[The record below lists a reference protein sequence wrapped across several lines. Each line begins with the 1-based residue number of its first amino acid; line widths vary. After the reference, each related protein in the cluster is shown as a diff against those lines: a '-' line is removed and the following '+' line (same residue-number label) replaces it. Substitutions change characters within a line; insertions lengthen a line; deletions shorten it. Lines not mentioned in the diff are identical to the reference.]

1 MIFVDA
7 SALVSMAAREA
18 DAVALADI
26 LEAEQSRLCSAIA
39 LWETVAGLCRSYMF
53 SVESARDRLNVLRE
67 LFRLQMVTIGERE
80 HDLALQAYAQFG
92 KGRHPAGLNMGDC
105 FAYACAKSNRAALLF
120 KGDDFSKTDIRV
132 AGLKG

>member
-7 SALVSMAAREA
+7 SALISIVAKEPDALDLAA
-18 DAVALADI
+18 L
-26 LEAEQSRLCSAIA
+26 LEPERTRLCSAMS

-53 SVESARDRLNVLRE
+53 SVKSAQERVRLVRQHLG
-67 LFRLQMVTIGERE
+67 LQMVQIGERE

-105 FAYACAKSNRAALLF
+105 FAYACAKAHRAALLF
-120 KGDDFSKTDIRV
+120 KGNDFSKTDIRLP
-132 AGLKG
+132 GN